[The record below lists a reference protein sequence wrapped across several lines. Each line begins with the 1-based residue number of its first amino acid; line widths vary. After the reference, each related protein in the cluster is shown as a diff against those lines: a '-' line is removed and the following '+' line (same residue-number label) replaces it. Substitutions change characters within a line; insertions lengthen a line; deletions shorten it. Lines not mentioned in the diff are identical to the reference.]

1 MVLAG
6 VVMTLIIVPA
16 GYQREYFDQFGSSRI
31 WWDRQCQ
38 AVYDETQ
45 QLIDEKREKENRR
58 NSNDSTIPSG
68 WRQFVGK
75 WIFVYPT
82 IKQHGWPRPFLVRSL
97 PLVADGGIPV
107 YPTSP
112 RRIEPFEYVSWT
124 HAANW
129 PLFAT
134 TWRIHPGNL
143 LLCIVV
149 WVGVV
154 AGAGA
159 TTEWWVRS
167 RGGLFRFRF
176 RLADLLA
183 LATVVALGVGWWSHH
198 SRAKQLETRIVERLH
213 RPRAPASLH
222 SEYVGPVWLAR
233 LVGDHHSLPHLWHIT
248 RANYLWWSAWKGDF
262 EQIVHFPYLRKLEI
276 SHVDSEESEWFNQL
290 DKLAGL
296 NLQGL
301 DLEMPDLIVEDIEQ
315 VLDTVSVEH
324 LVLQNPMM
332 TEAEVDKLRE
342 KHPNVDIEISWYLPF
357 RQDSEQAERVIAEAR
372 SRRGFD

>member
-1 MVLAG
+1 
-6 VVMTLIIVPA
+6 MTLIIVPA

-45 QLIDEKREKENRR
+45 QLFDEKREKENRR

-154 AGAGA
+154 FGAGA
-159 TTEWWVRS
+159 ATEWCVRS

-198 SRAKQLETRIVERLH
+198 SRAKQLETRIVERLGVTK
-213 RPRAPASLH
+213 PRVAQSLH

-233 LVGDHHSLPHLWHIT
+233 LVGDDRSLPDLWHIT
-248 RANYLWWSAWKGDF
+248 RADYLWWDAWKGDF
-262 EQIVHFPYLRKLEI
+262 EQIVHLPYLRDLEI
-276 SHVDSEESEWFNQL
+276 TQVYKVESEWFNQL
-290 DKLAGL
+290 DKLAGSS
-296 NLQGL
+296 LQVLRLWLSGL
-301 DLEMPDLIVEDIEQ
+301 VVEDVQ
-315 VLDTVSVEH
+315 RVLDKANIEH
-324 LVLQNPMM
+324 LVLENPMIR
-332 TEAEVDKLRE
+332 VDEIKQLRE
-342 KHPNVDIEISWYLPF
+342 QYPNVEIEVSWALPF
-357 RQDSEQAERVIAEAR
+357 AQDSPAAEEVIAEAR